1 MSVKSSARPLDTTP
15 PESPELPRSF
25 RWTVLRQLRLIDV
38 TFAVPLLILGALVGL
53 YIWMQPS
60 VFNGD
65 TLNSNLNDALPL
77 ILVCTGQ
84 TIVIIGGGIDIS
96 VGGIVSLV
104 DVLAATHIT
113 GSLSGP
119 TMIGWTV
126 LLIGLGLAIGSLNGL
141 LVGMADLSP
150 VVVTIATWSICGGIA
165 LFVLASA
172 GGAVTPEYTT
182 FWTVTSGGIP
192 HALIVI
198 VLLLLLWTGFR
209 RTRTAMSIYAVGS
222 DSEAARLTGV
232 AIRRARFLTYAISGG
247 CSALAGLFLAANT
260 STGDPTV
267 GPPFILNSIAA
278 VVIGG
283 TAITGGKGGVGRSV
297 LGALIFIVIADVIF
311 AANVSSYL
319 TPLVTGLVLLGVVIV
334 NTIAP
339 LAGSVVRRA
348 RS

>member
-1 MSVKSSARPLDTTP
+1 
-15 PESPELPRSF
+15 
-25 RWTVLRQLRLIDV
+25 
-38 TFAVPLLILGALVGL
+38 
-53 YIWMQPS
+53 
-60 VFNGD
+60 
-65 TLNSNLNDALPL
+65 
-77 ILVCTGQ
+77 
-84 TIVIIGGGIDIS
+84 
-96 VGGIVSLV
+96 
-104 DVLAATHIT
+104 
-113 GSLSGP
+113 
-119 TMIGWTV
+119 
-126 LLIGLGLAIGSLNGL
+126 
-141 LVGMADLSP
+141 
-150 VVVTIATWSICGGIA
+150 
-165 LFVLASA
+165 
-172 GGAVTPEYTT
+172 
-182 FWTVTSGGIP
+182 
-192 HALIVI
+192 
-198 VLLLLLWTGFR
+198 
-209 RTRTAMSIYAVGS
+209 MSIYAVGS